1 MSTVALDIETIS
13 PGSDATTNV
22 DFLSSRDFEIL
33 CVGLGHRLSPTSDIE
48 IDVIWRTGIHDGDE
62 YQLLAE
68 TAEWL
73 HGHHYDR
80 ILTFNGA
87 RFDARHLRG
96 RAMIVG
102 EEVGDPSL
110 PDVIHRAWQQGI
122 HQDLMFH
129 VQRDQGHRLSLDD
142 AVEKYTDS
150 RPESVSWDD
159 ETISNGDIPALG
171 EKWLKHRSGLRD
183 LGERGIQ
190 LRDALEEYVTT
201 DIKPLFDLADSL
213 QKR

>member
-1 MSTVALDIETIS
+1 MPTVALDIETIS
-13 PGSDATTNV
+13 PDLDDTTDV
-22 DFLSSRDFEIL
+22 DFLSSRDFELL
-33 CVGLGHRLSPTSDIE
+33 CVGLAHRLSPTSDVE
-48 IDVIWRTGIHDGDE
+48 IDVIWRPGISDGDE

-73 HGHHYDR
+73 HEHHYDR

-87 RFDARHLRG
+87 RFDARHIRG

-102 EEVGDPSL
+102 EKVGDPSL
-110 PDVIHRAWQQGI
+110 SDVIHRAWQQGV

-150 RPESVSWDD
+150 RPESVSWNG
-159 ETISNGDIPALG
+159 ETISNWGYPCS
-171 EKWLKHRSGLRD
+171 R
-183 LGERGIQ
+183 
-190 LRDALEEYVTT
+190 
-201 DIKPLFDLADSL
+201 
-213 QKR
+213 